1 MAKERTYHV
10 PMAVAATLNSGRNTF
25 TEVLAKSIETGDVT
39 LEKEEVAEI
48 LCLVGDLVEKQ
59 FDLQCRNHNLIEA
72 MNEFNALNDSLH
84 NLRKQFNEIRSH
96 YHAVCQE
103 QDEGDD
109 S

>member
-48 LCLVGDLVEKQ
+48 LRLVGDLVEKQ
-59 FDLQCRNHNLIEA
+59 FDLQCKNHNFIETLG
-72 MNEFNALNDSLH
+72 EFNALNDDLR
-84 NLRKQFNEIRSH
+84 NLKKRFDEIRSH
-96 YHAVCQE
+96 YNAVCQE
-103 QDEGDD
+103 QDEGEY